1 MSDGALDKL
10 REAVQEELRLAGFS
24 EKALLHATR
33 PANHGELPGHN
44 AFGISFGENGETM
57 AIWLKVEDEV
67 IGGASFT
74 CDGDDAFTACGSM
87 ITEMVKGK
95 TVKEAGE
102 LSTADL
108 LSALESQPGV
118 IVAAAELAIEV
129 LGNALS
135 DALEV

>member
-33 PANHGELPGHN
+33 PVNIGELPGHN

-57 AIWLKVEDEV
+57 AVWLKVEDGV

-87 ITEMVKGK
+87 ITEMIIGK
-95 TVKEAGE
+95 TVKEAKE
-102 LSTADL
+102 LSAADL
-108 LSALESQPGV
+108 LGALESQPGMLTT
-118 IVAAAELAIEV
+118 AADLAIEV

-135 DALEV
+135 DALGV

>member
-10 REAVQEELRLAGFS
+10 REAIQEELRLAGFS
-24 EKALLHATR
+24 EKAVLHATR
-33 PANHGELPGHN
+33 PANIGELPGHN

-57 AIWLKVEDEV
+57 AIWLKVEDGV
-67 IGGASFT
+67 ITGASFT

-95 TVKEAGE
+95 TVKQAGE
-102 LSTADL
+102 LSVGDL
-108 LSALESQPGV
+108 LSALESSPEV
-118 IVAAAELAIEV
+118 ITTAAELAIEV

-135 DALEV
+135 DASGV